1 MTISNAKGLE
11 LAALGLDEEL
21 EEEEETSKKI
31 SEKIN
36 NIIIEGL
43 VNVEPKPKRVVEGPT
58 DSENDDDDDEDDYD
72 DDDG

>member
-1 MTISNAKGLE
+1 M
-11 LAALGLDEEL
+11 
-21 EEEEETSKKI
+21 I

-58 DSENDDDDDEDDYD
+58 DSDNVEDEDVNDYD
-72 DDDG
+72 EEEDAKSKK